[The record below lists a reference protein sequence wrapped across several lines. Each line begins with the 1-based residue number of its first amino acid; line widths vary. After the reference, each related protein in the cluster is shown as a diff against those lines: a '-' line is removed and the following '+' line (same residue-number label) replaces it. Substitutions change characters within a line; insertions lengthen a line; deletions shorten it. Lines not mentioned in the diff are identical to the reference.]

1 MLTSSVVRR
10 VIHGSRGGGGGGGKS
25 RFVALSTNTPSR
37 NWRRDAEN
45 RLEWI
50 KHYVRNSHVS
60 YGCLPSNLSTIS
72 SSSSSPSC
80 SFSYSS
86 VRHLSSG
93 GYTFGN
99 RSSHGD
105 YSSFAEVHEWP
116 ITKRNTVLNIVPQ
129 GKVMVVERLGKL
141 HDLKTSGYFLAVPII
156 DQISYVVDLRERAID
171 INPQAAITKDNV
183 SVTVSG
189 NVYVRFVDP
198 EKAAYGARNPLYA
211 VVQHAQSAMRS
222 AIGEMELD
230 EILHERARL
239 NSLIKGSVQDAAVAW
254 GIDIKRY
261 EITEIVPDEV
271 IRVAM
276 DKQAAAERT
285 RREKV
290 LNAEGQKQEAQL
302 TSEGIKI
309 QLTNESEGNLIR
321 VRNEAEATRTKLE
334 LEAKGQADAMRLKAE
349 AQAEAIAR
357 IAAEIQK
364 PGGEEAAKLAL
375 AKDYVEM
382 YGEMGSKSNT
392 MMFNDRPAD
401 VNALLAQASLAVSS
415 TKSQ

>member
-1 MLTSSVVRR
+1 MLTSSAVRR
-10 VIHGSRGGGGGGGKS
+10 VIHGSRGGGGKS

-37 NWRRDAEN
+37 NHRRDADN
-45 RLEWI
+45 HLEWT
-50 KHYVRNSHVS
+50 KHYVQNSHVS
-60 YGCLPSNLSTIS
+60 YGCLPSNLSSIRSSTS
-72 SSSSSPSC
+72 SSLSC
-80 SFSYSS
+80 SYSYSS
-86 VRHLSSG
+86 VRHFSSG

-99 RSSHGD
+99 SSSQGD
-105 YSSFAEVHEWP
+105 YSSFAEVHDWP
-116 ITKRNTVLNIVPQ
+116 VTKRNTVLNIVPQ

-189 NVYVRFVDP
+189 NVYVQFVDP

-211 VVQHAQSAMRS
+211 VMQHAQSAMRS

-276 DKQAAAERT
+276 DKQAAAERN

-357 IAAEIQK
+357 IAVEIQK